1 MENRFKTIGVAGDI
15 SVSRNVMVSAS
26 VFDAFE
32 LDVIIRLLKNL
43 REYLYSVPGI
53 PTLNDVTL
61 RFTEMSKR
69 HGNRK
74 ELVERINQLRKK
86 DIRYGFNT
94 PGAPGMM
101 ITGLFTSVAVMA
113 GGVLARVS
121 REAIPWLLYIGSGV
135 GYSQVEPEVFFGL
148 RMLYHK
154 RLYLFLLSK
163 TYNQFASFRCS
174 WDDLRTAL
182 EIPDAVSVVVF
193 KKRYLRTLMP
203 LLDKLGSKFVFSYHD
218 EFQKGVIHAGR
229 PSLFGFELHLEVKPE
244 FVKKPGLLDEKR
256 LCLNKL
262 QLLYTEL
269 KQKNPKIML
278 LNEIFN
284 RLEVQNACT
293 TFIQAMD
300 KYADKTPEHQANIMV
315 KILHDRYGIDINSWD
330 MKPTKK

>member
-32 LDVIIRLLKNL
+32 LDVIILLLKIL
-43 REYLYSVPGI
+43 RDFLYAIPGV

-61 RFTEMSKR
+61 RFTELSKR

-74 ELVERINQLRKK
+74 ELVERINLLRKK

-148 RMLYHK
+148 RKLYHK
-154 RLYLFLLSK
+154 RLYLFICSK
-163 TYNQFASFRCS
+163 LFNQFAAIKCS
-174 WDDLRTAL
+174 WDDLRMAL
-182 EIPDAVSVVVF
+182 GIPDTVSVSVF
-193 KKRYLRTLMP
+193 KKRYLKSLMP
-203 LLDKLGSKFVFSYHD
+203 LLEKLGSKFVFSYRDVYEGGMLHT
-218 EFQKGVIHAGR
+218 GH
-229 PSLFGFELHLEVKPE
+229 PSLSGFELKLMVKPE
-244 FVKKPGLLDEKR
+244 FVKKSGLLDEKKM
-256 LCLNKL
+256 CLNTL
-262 QLLYTEL
+262 QIMYPIL
-269 KQKNPKIML
+269 QHKNPKIML
-278 LNEIFN
+278 LPDIFN
-284 RLEVQNACT
+284 RLTVQNACT

-300 KYADKTPEHQANIMV
+300 NYADKSTEHRANIMV
-315 KILHDRYGIDINSWD
+315 KILNDRYGIDIYSPS
-330 MKPTKK
+330 KE